1 MSKDI
6 DCRFSFILSNAFLPN
21 IEYDNY
27 IIDISYNDKN
37 YKVKYPM
44 ESPFTIIL
52 RSIFT
57 KENTK
62 IDIVILHEEMKK
74 YRKLAKGQINISRQ
88 FILSEK
94 WIVDKFIQ
102 ITLYKSIIE
111 KNYGSNIV
119 NAISS
124 IGKIHIKGYI
134 LDPIQIHQQ
143 NLNQNSIFN
152 GNNKKTKGKE
162 EENKIDY
169 KHLFI
174 SEDYYKDYI
183 KVISLCVKNYV
194 SSNSKI
200 RKVASS
206 SILQN
211 NLSYSGNDTKNK
223 KKTHEVNNKSK
234 DYYEERNHLNDDNEN
249 LDFSEGNSDV
259 SMSIIEGIEED
270 CVRIEEVNKEMN
282 EFVDKVKEIFEK
294 KFEEIIPKN
303 QNDMKE
309 FVNNLTKQI
318 ETIAEGYISNLEDL
332 NKLNMRIK
340 EMGDV
345 YYEKYKQKKA
355 EFLKEKEELRLKN
368 EEFEKET
375 KENIN
380 ENMMIKEKYN
390 DFRNEI
396 CYYKSVLGLEDSDKK
411 EIFDDDI
418 YSMLEILVSIKGEVD
433 IFQGLTNDQSKTLNE
448 MIDKYNQFQN
458 EKEEI
463 SRKIIEK
470 IEIVVND
477 LYNKDIISYI
487 EIVPNTEYE
496 YVFNEKVVV
505 LKWKNDDLIVES
517 EKISLEK
524 WLMKNFKSEKGRKL
538 NN

>member
-1 MSKDI
+1 
-6 DCRFSFILSNAFLPN
+6 
-21 IEYDNY
+21 
-27 IIDISYNDKN
+27 
-37 YKVKYPM
+37 
-44 ESPFTIIL
+44 
-52 RSIFT
+52 
-57 KENTK
+57 
-62 IDIVILHEEMKK
+62 
-74 YRKLAKGQINISRQ
+74 
-88 FILSEK
+88 
-94 WIVDKFIQ
+94 
-102 ITLYKSIIE
+102 
-111 KNYGSNIV
+111 
-119 NAISS
+119 
-124 IGKIHIKGYI
+124 
-134 LDPIQIHQQ
+134 
-143 NLNQNSIFN
+143 
-152 GNNKKTKGKE
+152 
-162 EENKIDY
+162 
-169 KHLFI
+169 
-174 SEDYYKDYI
+174 
-183 KVISLCVKNYV
+183 
-194 SSNSKI
+194 
-200 RKVASS
+200 
-206 SILQN
+206 
-211 NLSYSGNDTKNK
+211 
-223 KKTHEVNNKSK
+223 VNNKSK

-368 EEFEKET
+368 EEYEKET